1 MKIIGFKMKTK
12 KHYQERM
19 VNGLDVIALAE
30 LWNLNPCEFN
40 ILKYLLRNKGQDI
53 EDMQKIQDYASRQEE
68 ILERRIINKRIV
80 KL

>member
-1 MKIIGFKMKTK
+1 MKTK

-19 VNGLDVIALAE
+19 VNGLDVIALSE

-68 ILERRIINKRIV
+68 ILERRIVDKRIV